1 MAVVIRAGLGTC
13 LRSANSEAL
22 MHQTPVSDPR
32 RGAAVASACQAY
44 RRTSIDSPI
53 TSLASGE

>member
-1 MAVVIRAGLGTC
+1 MHRTAVSG
-13 LRSANSEAL
+13 
-22 MHQTPVSDPR
+22 PR
-32 RGAAVASACQAY
+32 RGVAVASACQAY